1 MAKEA
6 SKLTE
11 VEAVGTGSYMA
22 VDSQVEGVLG
32 GTTAATEI
40 ASDQFSGLT
49 ILLEGLYLNNLSCM
63 MRH

>member
-1 MAKEA
+1 
-6 SKLTE
+6 
-11 VEAVGTGSYMA
+11 MA

-63 MRH
+63 MRQ